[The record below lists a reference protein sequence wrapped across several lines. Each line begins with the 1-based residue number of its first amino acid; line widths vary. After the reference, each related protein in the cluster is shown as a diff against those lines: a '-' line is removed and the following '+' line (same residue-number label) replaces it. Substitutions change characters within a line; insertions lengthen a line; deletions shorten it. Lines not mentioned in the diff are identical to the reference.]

1 MRSSTDLIIAPEAE
15 DDIDDI
21 YEYTRRT
28 WSERQ
33 ADRYHDL
40 IRDGF
45 LRIQTF
51 PEMGRVASDV
61 NPSIREYAL
70 RNHIILYRHDVD
82 INAVVILRVVNPR
95 RLRR

>member
-1 MRSSTDLIIAPEAE
+1 MRSNTDLVIAPEAE

-28 WSERQ
+28 WNAGQ
-33 ADRYHDL
+33 ADRYHGL

-51 PEMGRVASDV
+51 PEIGRTAFDDAA
-61 NPSIREYAL
+61 IRQYPL
-70 RNHIILYRHDVD
+70 QHHVVLYRHDADANLVT
-82 INAVVILRVVNPR
+82 ILRIVNPR
-95 RLRR
+95 RLRG